1 MRKSGGFVNLS
12 CFVERFAT
20 AFLLSLYRGERVEK
34 NAPPSQVVRF
44 GDFGVTK

>member
-20 AFLLSLYRGERVEK
+20 AFYYLSTGRTGRK
-34 NAPPSQVVRF
+34 NALPSQVVRF